1 MISGAPIR
9 SNILRHNIAIGPL
22 MSVSNPEF
30 SESSLLRPVEIS
42 RGDHPQKKGA
52 SVVLM
57 FAAIGVVFGDIGTS
71 PLYALKECFSAEHGI
86 PFSTDAV
93 YGVISMVFW
102 AFAIVVSLKYVLFV
116 MRANNHGEGGILAL
130 MALAL
135 RTAPSGSKRSLLIIM
150 AGVFGACMFYGD
162 AIITPAISVLSAV
175 EGLEVISSELA
186 SYVMPITI
194 SILVALFLIQKTG
207 TDVVGKLF
215 GPIMLIWFLTIGLM
229 GIYQV
234 IENLAIFAAIN
245 PMYAI
250 NFLIEHSLQGFIVL
264 GAVFLVLT
272 GAEALYAD
280 MGHFGLKPIRMGWFF
295 IVMPCLLLNY
305 FGQGAMFLS
314 NPETISNPF
323 FLMVPENFVLPLV
336 FLATSATVIAS
347 QAVISGAFS
356 MTSQAIL
363 LGFLP
368 RMKILH
374 TSDREIGQ
382 IYMPLVNWALL
393 VLVVM
398 VVLAFKQSADL
409 AAAYG
414 IAVTTTMIVT
424 TFLAAIVMRVVWRWN
439 TLLVTLVIG
448 AFLIVDLAFLIANL
462 LKIMEGGWFPLLL
475 GAVCFMFLMTWYQ
488 GRKILRQNAMSN
500 GIALKG
506 FIDVLIQHPPH
517 RVEGTAVFLTA
528 HVDYLP
534 VSFLHNLKHNH
545 VLHQRV
551 FFLKVSIWDVP
562 YVKEEERITLRDL
575 DNGIYV
581 VRAVYGFNE
590 TPDVS
595 HIIELIEKSSGL
607 KFDLMDTSFFLSRD
621 TIVSTEIP
629 GMALWRERLFCWM
642 YQNAG
647 RQSDFFKIP
656 TNRLVELGAK
666 VEI

>member
-1 MISGAPIR
+1 
-9 SNILRHNIAIGPL
+9 

-42 RGDHPQKKGA
+42 RGNSPHKKGA
-52 SVVLM
+52 SISLM
-57 FAAIGVVFGDIGTS
+57 FAAIGIVFGDIGTS

-86 PFSTDAV
+86 PFSADAV

-102 AFAIVVSLKYVLFV
+102 AFTVVVSLKYVMFV

-135 RTAPSGSKRSLLIIM
+135 RTAPSGSKRSLMIIM

-175 EGLEVISSELA
+175 EGLEVISSDLTRF
-186 SYVMPITI
+186 VLPITI
-194 SILVALFLIQKTG
+194 FILVALFFIQKTG

-215 GPIMLIWFLTIGLM
+215 GPIMMIWFITIGLM
-229 GIYQV
+229 GVYQV
-234 IENLAIFAAIN
+234 VQNPAIFAAIN
-245 PMYAI
+245 PLFAI
-250 NFLIEHSLQGFIVL
+250 EFLINHSLQGFIVL

-280 MGHFGLKPIRMGWFF
+280 MGHFGVQPIRMGWFF

-305 FGQGAMFLS
+305 FGQGAMFLN

-323 FLMVPENFVLPLV
+323 FLMVPEVFVFPLV
-336 FLATSATVIAS
+336 ILATLATVIAS

-363 LGFLP
+363 LGFVP
-368 RMKILH
+368 RMKVQH

-382 IYMPLVNWALL
+382 IYMPLVNWTLL
-393 VLVVM
+393 VLVVA
-398 VVLAFKQSADL
+398 VVLAFKQSANL

-439 TLLVTLVIG
+439 ALLVTIVIG
-448 AFLIVDLAFLIANL
+448 SFLIVDLAFLTANL
-462 LKIMEGGWFPLLL
+462 LKIIEGGWFPLLL
-475 GAVCFMFLMTWYQ
+475 GAFLFMLLMTWYQ
-488 GRKILRQNAMSN
+488 GRKILRKNAMEG

-506 FIDVLIQHPPH
+506 FIEALMQHPPH

-545 VLHQRV
+545 ILHERV
-551 FFLKVSIWDVP
+551 IFLKVSIWDVP
-562 YVKEEERITLRDL
+562 YVKDEERITLRDL
-575 DNGIYV
+575 GNGIYV

-590 TPDVS
+590 TPDVG
-595 HIIELIEKSSGL
+595 HIIELIEKSSDL

-621 TIVSTEIP
+621 TIISSSSVP
-629 GMALWRERLFCWM
+629 GMAAWRERLFCWM

-656 TNRLVELGAK
+656 SNRLVELGAK

>member
-1 MISGAPIR
+1 
-9 SNILRHNIAIGPL
+9 

-30 SESSLLRPVEIS
+30 SQSSLLRPVEIS
-42 RGDHPQKKGA
+42 RQEQDHPKGA
-52 SVVLM
+52 SFSLM
-57 FAAIGVVFGDIGTS
+57 LAAIGVVFGDIGTS
-71 PLYALKECFSAEHGI
+71 PLYALKECFSPEHGI
-86 PFSTDAV
+86 PFSPEAV

-102 AFAIVVSLKYVLFV
+102 AFAIVVSLKYVMFV

-135 RTAPSGSKRSLLIIM
+135 RTAPTGSKRSLLIIM

-175 EGLEVISSELA
+175 EGMEVISHDFTR
-186 SYVMPITI
+186 YIIPTTI
-194 SILVALFLIQKTG
+194 VILVILFFIQKTG
-207 TDVVGKLF
+207 TAVVGNLF
-215 GPIMLIWFLTIGLM
+215 GPVMLLWFAVIGLM

-234 IENLAIFAAIN
+234 IDNPAIFAAIN
-245 PMYAI
+245 PLYAI
-250 NFLIEHSLQGFIVL
+250 QFMDEHALQGFIVL

-280 MGHFGLKPIRMGWFF
+280 MGHFGAKPIRLGWFF
-295 IVMPCLLLNY
+295 IVMPCLILNY
-305 FGQGAMFLS
+305 FGQGAMFL
-314 NPETISNPF
+314 NHPENITNPF
-323 FLMVPENFVLPLV
+323 FLMVPEGFVFPLV
-336 FLATSATVIAS
+336 ILATLATVIAS

-363 LGFLP
+363 LGFVP
-368 RMKILH
+368 RMKIRH

-382 IYMPLVNWALL
+382 IYMPLVNWSLL
-393 VLVVM
+393 VLVIA
-398 VVLAFKQSADL
+398 VVLAFKKSENL

-424 TFLAAIVMRVVWRWN
+424 TFLAAIVMRIVWRWN
-439 TLLVTLVIG
+439 TLLVTLVIS
-448 AFLIVDLAFLIANL
+448 AFLIVDLAFLTANL
-462 LKIMEGGWFPLLL
+462 LKILEGGWFPLLL
-475 GAVCFMFLMTWYQ
+475 GAACFLLLMTWYQ
-488 GRKILRQNAMSN
+488 GRKLLRQRAMEE
-500 GIALKG
+500 GIELKG
-506 FIDVLIQHPPH
+506 FIDVLMKNPPH
-517 RVEGTAVFLTA
+517 RVEGTAIFLTA

-545 VLHQRV
+545 VLHERV

-562 YVKEEERITLRDL
+562 YVKDEERINLRDL
-575 DNGIYV
+575 GNNIYV

-590 TPDVS
+590 TPDMGK
-595 HIIELIEKSSGL
+595 IIELIEKSSGL
-607 KFDLMDTSFFLSRD
+607 KFNLMDTSFFLSRD
-621 TIVSTEIP
+621 TIVATELP

-656 TNRLVELGAK
+656 ANRLVELGAK

>member
-1 MISGAPIR
+1 
-9 SNILRHNIAIGPL
+9 

-30 SESSLLRPVEIS
+30 SESSLLRPVEVS
-42 RGDHPQKKGA
+42 RERHPHKKGA
-52 SVVLM
+52 SISLM

-71 PLYALKECFSAEHGI
+71 PLYALKECFSPEHGI
-86 PFSTDAV
+86 PFSADAV

-135 RTAPSGSKRSLLIIM
+135 RTAPTGSKRSLLIIM

-175 EGLEVISSELA
+175 EGLEVISKDLS
-186 SYVMPITI
+186 SYVIPVTI
-194 SILVALFLIQKTG
+194 IILTILFMIQKTG
-207 TDVVGKLF
+207 TDIVGKLF
-215 GPIMLIWFLTIGLM
+215 GPIMMAWFVVIGLM
-229 GIYQV
+229 GLNQV
-234 IENLAIFAAIN
+234 VQNPAIFTAVN
-245 PMYAI
+245 PMHAI
-250 NFLIEHSLQGFIVL
+250 YFMYQHALQGFIVL

-280 MGHFGLKPIRMGWFF
+280 MGHFGVKPIRMGWFF

-314 NPETISNPF
+314 RPETISNPF
-323 FLMVPENFVLPLV
+323 FLMVSEEFVFPLV
-336 FLATSATVIAS
+336 ILATAATVIAS

-363 LGFLP
+363 LGFVP
-368 RMKILH
+368 RMKVRH

-382 IYMPLVNWALL
+382 IYMPLVNWVLLAL
-393 VLVVM
+393 VII
-398 VVLAFKQSADL
+398 VVLAFKKSENL

-414 IAVTTTMIVT
+414 IAVTTTMIIT

-439 TLLVTLVIG
+439 TFLVTFVIS
-448 AFLIVDLAFLIANL
+448 AFLIVDFAFLSANL
-462 LKIMEGGWFPLLL
+462 LKILEGGWFPLLL
-475 GAVCFMFLMTWYQ
+475 GAVCFVLLMTWYQ
-488 GRKILRQNAMSN
+488 GRKILRQNATNN
-500 GIALKG
+500 GIELKG
-506 FIDVLIQHPPH
+506 FIEALMMHPPH
-517 RVEGTAVFLTA
+517 RVDGTAVFLTA
-528 HVDYLP
+528 HVDYVP

-545 VLHQRV
+545 ILHERV

-562 YVKEEERITLRDL
+562 YVKDEERITLRDL
-575 DNGIYV
+575 GNGIYI

-590 TPDVS
+590 TPDVGQ
-595 HIIELIEKSSGL
+595 ITELIEKSSDL
-607 KFDLMDTSFFLSRD
+607 KLDPMNTSFFLSRD

-629 GMALWRERLFCWM
+629 GMALWRERLFGWM
-642 YQNAG
+642 YQNAA
-647 RQSDFFKIP
+647 RQSDFIKIP
-656 TNRLVELGAK
+656 ANRLVELGAK

>member
-1 MISGAPIR
+1 
-9 SNILRHNIAIGPL
+9 

-42 RGDHPQKKGA
+42 RQEQVHKKGA
-52 SVVLM
+52 SLSLM
-57 FAAIGVVFGDIGTS
+57 LAAIGVVFGDIGTS
-71 PLYALKECFSAEHGI
+71 PLYALKECFSPDHGI

-102 AFAIVVSLKYVLFV
+102 AFSIVVSLKYVLFV

-135 RTAPSGSKRSLLIIM
+135 RTAPNGSKRALLIIM

-162 AIITPAISVLSAV
+162 AIFTPAISVLSAV
-175 EGLEVISSELA
+175 EGMEVISSDFTRFVIPVTIFILA
-186 SYVMPITI
+186 
-194 SILVALFLIQKTG
+194 ILFFIQKRG
-207 TDVVGKLF
+207 TAVVGNLF
-215 GPIMLIWFLTIGLM
+215 GPVMLVWFAVIGLM
-229 GIYQV
+229 GLNQV
-234 IENLAIFAAIN
+234 AQHPAIFAAVN
-245 PMYAI
+245 PLYAI
-250 NFLIEHSLQGFIVL
+250 QFLDQHALQGFIVL

-280 MGHFGLKPIRMGWFF
+280 MGHFGVKPIRMGWFF
-295 IVMPCLLLNY
+295 IVMPCLILNY
-305 FGQGAMFLS
+305 FGQGAMFLN
-314 NPETISNPF
+314 NPETIANPF
-323 FLMVPENFVLPLV
+323 FLMVPEAFVFPLV
-336 FLATSATVIAS
+336 ILATVATVIAS

-368 RMKILH
+368 RMKIRH

-382 IYMPLVNWALL
+382 IYMPLVNWTLL
-393 VLVVM
+393 VLVVA
-398 VVLAFKQSADL
+398 VVLAFKKSENL

-414 IAVTTTMIVT
+414 IAVTTTMIAT
-424 TFLAAIVMRVVWRWN
+424 TFLAAIVMRVVWKWSAV
-439 TLLVTLVIG
+439 LVSIVIG
-448 AFLIVDLAFLIANL
+448 AFLIVDFAFLAANL

-475 GAVCFMFLMTWYQ
+475 GAVCFLFLMTWYQ
-488 GRKILRQNAMSN
+488 GRHLLRQRAVDE
-500 GIALKG
+500 GIELKG
-506 FIDVLIQHPPH
+506 FIDALMINPPH
-517 RVEGTAVFLTA
+517 RVEGTAIFLTA

-545 VLHQRV
+545 VLHERV

-575 DNGIYV
+575 GNNIFI

-590 TPDVS
+590 TPDMGN
-595 HIIELIEKSSGL
+595 IIELIEKSSGL
-607 KFDLMDTSFFLSRD
+607 KFNLMETSFFLSRD

-629 GMALWRERLFCWM
+629 GMALWRERLFSWM
-642 YQNAG
+642 YQNAA
-647 RQSDFFKIP
+647 RQSDFFRIP
-656 TNRLVELGAK
+656 ANRLVELGAK

>member
-1 MISGAPIR
+1 
-9 SNILRHNIAIGPL
+9 

-42 RGDHPQKKGA
+42 RQEQVHKKGA
-52 SVVLM
+52 SLSLM
-57 FAAIGVVFGDIGTS
+57 LAAIGVVFGDIGTS
-71 PLYALKECFSAEHGI
+71 PLYALKECFSPDHGI

-102 AFAIVVSLKYVLFV
+102 AFSIVVSLKYVLFV

-135 RTAPSGSKRSLLIIM
+135 RTAPNGSKRALLIIM

-175 EGLEVISSELA
+175 EGMEVISSDFTRFVIPVTIFILA
-186 SYVMPITI
+186 
-194 SILVALFLIQKTG
+194 ILFFIQKRG
-207 TDVVGKLF
+207 TAVVGNLF
-215 GPIMLIWFLTIGLM
+215 GPVMLVWFAVIGLM
-229 GIYQV
+229 GLNQV
-234 IENLAIFAAIN
+234 AQHPAIFAAVN
-245 PMYAI
+245 PLYAI
-250 NFLIEHSLQGFIVL
+250 QFLDQHALQGFIVL

-272 GAEALYAD
+272 GAEALYED
-280 MGHFGLKPIRMGWFF
+280 MGHFGVKPIRMGWFF
-295 IVMPCLLLNY
+295 IVMPCLILNY
-305 FGQGAMFLS
+305 FGQGAMFLN
-314 NPETISNPF
+314 NPETIANPF
-323 FLMVPENFVLPLV
+323 FLMVPEAFVFPLV
-336 FLATSATVIAS
+336 ILATVATVIAS

-368 RMKILH
+368 RMKIRH

-382 IYMPLVNWALL
+382 IYMPLVNWTLL
-393 VLVVM
+393 VLVVA
-398 VVLAFKQSADL
+398 VVLAFKKSENL

-414 IAVTTTMIVT
+414 IAVTTTMIAT
-424 TFLAAIVMRVVWRWN
+424 TFLAAIVMRVVWKWSAV
-439 TLLVTLVIG
+439 LVSIVIG
-448 AFLIVDLAFLIANL
+448 AFLIVDFAFLAANL

-475 GAVCFMFLMTWYQ
+475 GAVCFLFLMTWYQ
-488 GRKILRQNAMSN
+488 GRHLLRQRAVDE
-500 GIALKG
+500 GIELKG
-506 FIDVLIQHPPH
+506 FIDALMINPPH
-517 RVEGTAVFLTA
+517 RVEGTAIFLTA

-545 VLHQRV
+545 VLHERV

-575 DNGIYV
+575 GNNIFI

-590 TPDVS
+590 TPDMGN
-595 HIIELIEKSSGL
+595 IIELIEKSSGL
-607 KFDLMDTSFFLSRD
+607 KFNLMETSFFLSRD

-629 GMALWRERLFCWM
+629 GMALWRERLFSWM
-642 YQNAG
+642 YQNAA
-647 RQSDFFKIP
+647 RQSDFFRIP
-656 TNRLVELGAK
+656 ANRLVELGAK